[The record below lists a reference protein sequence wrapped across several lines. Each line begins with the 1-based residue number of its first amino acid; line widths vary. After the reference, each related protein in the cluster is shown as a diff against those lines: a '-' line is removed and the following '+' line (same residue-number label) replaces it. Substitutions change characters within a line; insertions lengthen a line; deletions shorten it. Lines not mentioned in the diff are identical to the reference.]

1 MGFKMKGSP
10 MHRNFGVGASPLE
23 QNTKEE
29 HANQGTTVYE
39 GRDNKKGQ
47 SQADVIKM
55 REKKISDYN
64 KAVEPYKNEEGDMDL
79 TEKQYEKYKINL
91 DNLHNANKFSRDSID
106 NKNEIMNADFN
117 KKNEEIK
124 KKNEEI
130 KKKNADSKKR
140 ADDSGLFE
148 MQGSPAK
155 HTEDPHT
162 PHKKNTSFK
171 GNIMTNTETGDTYDL
186 KTGETTKNKKGR
198 QKQQRKERARE

>member
-1 MGFKMKGSP
+1 MKGSP

-23 QNTKEE
+23 QKKETK
-29 HANQGTTVYE
+29 NQKGTTYE
-39 GRDNKKGQ
+39 GRDNEKGQ
-47 SQADVIKM
+47 SQRDVLDQRSKNS
-55 REKKISDYN
+55 SDYAN
-64 KAVEPYKNEEGDMDL
+64 AVSKVSEENDGLTPAQIAKATENLKFKND
-79 TEKQYEKYKINL
+79 QYT
-91 DNLHNANKFSRDSID
+91 FSEDSIF
-106 NKNEIMNADFN
+106 NKNEIMNADFD

-130 KKKNADSKKR
+130 RKKNAANKKKQADNKKR

>member
-1 MGFKMKGSP
+1 MKGSP

-23 QNTKEE
+23 QETKEE

-39 GRDNKKGQ
+39 GRDNEKGQ
-47 SQADVIKM
+47 SQADVLDM
-55 REKKISDYN
+55 REKKIKNYVEAVDKVAEEN
-64 KAVEPYKNEEGDMDL
+64 DGLTPAQKIKA
-79 TEKQYEKYKINL
+79 TENLKIKKDKYQ
-91 DNLHNANKFSRDSID
+91 FSADSIS
-106 NKNEIMNADFN
+106 NVNTIMNTEIN

-130 KKKNADSKKR
+130 RKKNKDNKKR

-155 HTEDPHT
+155 QTEDPHT

>member
-1 MGFKMKGSP
+1 MKGSP

-23 QNTKEE
+23 QETKEE

-39 GRDNKKGQ
+39 GRDNEKGQ
-47 SQADVIKM
+47 SQKDILDMRKKKVKNYIEAVDKVAEENDGLTPAQKIKAT
-55 REKKISDYN
+55 ENLQIKKD
-64 KAVEPYKNEEGDMDL
+64 
-79 TEKQYEKYKINL
+79 KYQ
-91 DNLHNANKFSRDSID
+91 FSADSIS
-106 NKNEIMNADFN
+106 NVNTIMNADFD

-130 KKKNADSKKR
+130 RKKNKDNKKR

-171 GNIMTNTETGDTYDL
+171 GNTMTNTETGDTYDL